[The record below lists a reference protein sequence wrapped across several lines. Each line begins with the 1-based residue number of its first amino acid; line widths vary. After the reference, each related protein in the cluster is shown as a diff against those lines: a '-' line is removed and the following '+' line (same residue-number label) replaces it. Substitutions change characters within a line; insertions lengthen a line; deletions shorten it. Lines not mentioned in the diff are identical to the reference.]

1 MTRWPIGEIDK
12 EENIINKF
20 LEINLINTKNRNR
33 DIGKKKTMKTKFIGR
48 E

>member
-12 EENIINKF
+12 EENIINKCF
-20 LEINLINTKNRNR
+20 EINLINTKNRSR
-33 DIGKKKTMKTKFIGR
+33 DIGKKKTMKTKLIGR